1 MRRRRRLARDPPESR
16 GNDSL
21 AGSRDSRPVHLP
33 GPRRDGAGRRAVRPV
48 AWVREVVRRGRATS
62 GRVAEGRCDPG
73 ERGGV
78 SSAASPGDLQ
88 GQRDRRSE
96 TPVMRRI
103 LIIAYHFPPDAAV
116 GALRP
121 LKFAKY
127 LPQFGWEPWV
137 LTVRPEYYES
147 LDRSRLDEVRYPTK
161 VFPTRMLPHPNALYK
176 SVQASCY

>member
-1 MRRRRRLARDPPESR
+1 
-16 GNDSL
+16 
-21 AGSRDSRPVHLP
+21 
-33 GPRRDGAGRRAVRPV
+33 
-48 AWVREVVRRGRATS
+48 
-62 GRVAEGRCDPG
+62 
-73 ERGGV
+73 
-78 SSAASPGDLQ
+78 
-88 GQRDRRSE
+88 
-96 TPVMRRI
+96 MRRI

-147 LDRSRLDEVRYPTK
+147 LDRSRLDEVRYPSK

-176 SVQASCY
+176 SVKALCYTVTGRRQGIQPEADRS